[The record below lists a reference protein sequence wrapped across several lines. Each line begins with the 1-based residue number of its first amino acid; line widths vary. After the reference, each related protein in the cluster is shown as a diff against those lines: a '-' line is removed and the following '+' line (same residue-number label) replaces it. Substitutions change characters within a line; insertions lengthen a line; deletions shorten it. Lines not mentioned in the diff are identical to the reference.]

1 MHWFANMALAIAV
14 KIFANI
20 KKLSSD
26 IFAYMALSIFVRIFT
41 DTLMAIIIV
50 EGIFA
55 KMALARVAKYQ
66 YVGKI
71 CFRKIA
77 DAL

>member
-1 MHWFANMALAIAV
+1 
-14 KIFANI
+14 
-20 KKLSSD
+20 
-26 IFAYMALSIFVRIFT
+26 MALSIFVRIFT

-50 EGIFA
+50 DKIFA
-55 KMALARVAKYQ
+55 KMAIARVAKYQ

>member
-1 MHWFANMALAIAV
+1 MALAIAV

-20 KKLSSD
+20 KKLSAD
-26 IFAYMALSIFVRIFT
+26 TFANMAPSIFVRIFT

-50 EGIFA
+50 DKIFA

-66 YVGKI
+66 YVGKM
-71 CFRKIA
+71 CF
-77 DAL
+77 